1 MPLNHVTTLIEAYLD
16 DQLPLAERQMIEAH
30 LAVCPIC
37 TNQLFIARQVTA
49 ELKPT
54 LDLMLGHPVPPLTLR
69 YRVQQALQNQTAP
82 RFGFSWA
89 IPGRVINAVG
99 TAAVIGLLAFG
110 AFTVIRGPIPGANV
124 LPQISS
130 LRLASDGDSG
140 TITSPT
146 VTPTQIT
153 NPSMVQEAKG
163 GSLGDTL
170 PRLNPTP
177 TPVVQVN
184 PQSTLATESSQTGI
198 NQAASLVGS
207 PQASLSSSPA
217 GTIAFS
223 YLNLA
228 VYPPVYQIHLISP
241 DGNNHRLFPL
251 DGVSEPA
258 LRSTTGSYQLA
269 YRAWGQPTSP
279 RSLLSSKLD
288 GERPYRIGG
297 FWEDAQPDWSPTEDR
312 IIFASQREN
321 DRRWRLYTIWGDG
334 QAEVN
339 LRREGKSPTFAPDGF
354 RFAFE
359 SCDETGNRCGLWL
372 GDLENSEYGSKPF
385 LLDPLA
391 QAPDW
396 SPTGEEIAY
405 MANPG
410 GNWDLYLVNSN
421 GRNVRRLTDDPSVDG
436 LPAWSPDGEWLA
448 FLSNRDNGWGI
459 WLLHLDSSETRR
471 IFSFDGDV
479 FTPSDGPLYGQRNWW
494 DEQISWSN

>member
-1 MPLNHVTTLIEAYLD
+1 
-16 DQLPLAERQMIEAH
+16 
-30 LAVCPIC
+30 
-37 TNQLFIARQVTA
+37 
-49 ELKPT
+49 
-54 LDLMLGHPVPPLTLR
+54 
-69 YRVQQALQNQTAP
+69 
-82 RFGFSWA
+82 
-89 IPGRVINAVG
+89 
-99 TAAVIGLLAFG
+99 
-110 AFTVIRGPIPGANV
+110 
-124 LPQISS
+124 
-130 LRLASDGDSG
+130 
-140 TITSPT
+140 
-146 VTPTQIT
+146 
-153 NPSMVQEAKG
+153 MVQEAKG